1 MPLIHVP
8 QTAHP
13 EAHSEAVQILQ
24 NYAYESQKCPCMDA
38 GTRSYRAREG
48 EQRRFRRAQKTF
60 KHNSYRILIAQRSS
74 RVCGLRHM
82 NPWHSPRELPNIK
95 LSLNMRFPYLH
106 FVPLAYNHITH
117 GLNNSFYTQNL
128 RKQPKQGKRV
138 NFIINIYPKT
148 IILTS
153 IFIKKC
159 PCFCA
164 YFCLYYH
171 VVKRR

>member
-1 MPLIHVP
+1 MKQAYISPGAVYMPVFNRKPLSIIRGIRP
-8 QTAHP
+8 A
-13 EAHSEAVQILQ
+13 L
-24 NYAYESQKCPCMDA
+24 
-38 GTRSYRAREG
+38 
-48 EQRRFRRAQKTF
+48 
-60 KHNSYRILIAQRSS
+60 L
-74 RVCGLRHM
+74 
-82 NPWHSPRELPNIK
+82 NIK

-128 RKQPKQGKRV
+128 RKQPKKVKRV
-138 NFIINIYPKT
+138 NFIINIYPKI